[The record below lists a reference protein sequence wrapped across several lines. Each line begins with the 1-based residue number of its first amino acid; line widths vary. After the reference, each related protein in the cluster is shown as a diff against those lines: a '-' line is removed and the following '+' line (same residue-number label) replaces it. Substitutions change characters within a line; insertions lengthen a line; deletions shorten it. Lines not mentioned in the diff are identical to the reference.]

1 MAENYSINYPIQ
13 FHTRN
18 SPGIGGF
25 MSQRKRSDKAP
36 RTERPQIPDY
46 GISKTKAGILPWKW
60 AVKKLSQSREYWMMT
75 VRADGRPHAMII
87 WGLWFDG
94 AFWFGTGG
102 KTQKARNLAKN
113 PNCIVGTQ
121 NAAEA
126 VILEGVAE
134 RINDVGVLK
143 KLAPI
148 SLRKYGMSGS
158 DGSEPV
164 YRVRPTRVFGFI
176 EKTFPKTA
184 TRWTF
189 DSGR

>member
-1 MAENYSINYPIQ
+1 MP
-13 FHTRN
+13 
-18 SPGIGGF
+18 
-25 MSQRKRSDKAP
+25 SQKQNKVEP
-36 RTERPQIPDY
+36 RTERPRIPGY
-46 GISKTKAGILPWKW
+46 GISKSKTGMLPWKW
-60 AVKKLSQSREYWMMT
+60 AVKTLTESREYWIIT
-75 VRADGRPHAMII
+75 VRPDGRPHAMII

-134 RINDVGVLK
+134 LITDAAVRK
-143 KLAPI
+143 KLEPA
-148 SLRKYGMSGS
+148 SLKKYGMSGGG
-158 DGSEPV
+158 GSEPF
-164 YRVRPTRVFGFI
+164 YRVSPTRVFGLI

-184 TRWTF
+184 TRWMF
-189 DSGR
+189 D